1 MTITAATPDRAGN
14 TSISKYE
21 DVEVGQWFRAHI
33 GSALILKV
41 EPVEVVDL
49 EWDQGAQGAIV
60 YTRMQGGPV
69 TCQPFATWRRCMRP
83 TLPPWAE

>member
-1 MTITAATPDRAGN
+1 MTVSVATPERAGN

-33 GSALILKV
+33 GSAHSLKT

-49 EWDQGAQGAIV
+49 EWDQGAGGAIV
-60 YTRMQGGPV
+60 YTRTQGGPV
-69 TCQPFATWRRCMRP
+69 HSQPFATWRPAMRA